1 MATDYPKPDSLLV
14 GPRGVGQPFDAIL
27 TKSLSVIPAQVAA
40 ATLVEQ
46 SVTVTGVLATD
57 YVQLVGYPA
66 DTGVDGPTGACRVSA
81 ANTVQVTYVNP
92 TAGALTP
99 PSGTYTFLIFRI
111 STNPSK

>member
-27 TKSLSVIPAQVAA
+27 YYTV
-40 ATLVEQ
+40 
-46 SVTVTGVLATD
+46 SVTPASVGAASTAEQAVTVNGVLATD
-57 YVQLVGYPA
+57 IVQLAGYPA
-66 DTGVDGPTGACRVSA
+66 RTNSTAPVDCRVSA
-81 ANTVQVTYVNP
+81 ANTVQVQYVNP

-99 PSGTYTFLIFRI
+99 PSGNYSFLVLRP